1 MPRSSYDNLGEHP
14 ECLKERQ
21 PFHEQVTF
29 AFVGYLVLVDL
40 RQRADSMRLGGFF
53 VIAALGEKL
62 KNTGCSETKWSTS
75 SRTWLA
81 IGFPERYFHRRLG
94 SVE

>member
-1 MPRSSYDNLGEHP
+1 MVTGTKGKGGNLNLGYRMMPRSSYDNLCEHP

-40 RQRADSMRLGGFF
+40 RQRADSMGLGGFL

-62 KNTGCSETKWSTS
+62 KT
-75 SRTWLA
+75 LA
-81 IGFPERYFHRRLG
+81 ARR
-94 SVE
+94 